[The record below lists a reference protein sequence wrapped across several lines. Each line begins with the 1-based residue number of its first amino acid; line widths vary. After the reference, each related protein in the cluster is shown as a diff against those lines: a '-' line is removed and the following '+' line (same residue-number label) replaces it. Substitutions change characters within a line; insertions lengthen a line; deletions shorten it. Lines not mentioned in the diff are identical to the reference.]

1 MKIYP
6 DYKSID
12 QLWLEEI
19 PGEWQTIK
27 IKYAFEERS
36 EKGYPDEP
44 LLVAS
49 QNMGVVPKSLYGN
62 RTVEAQKDLHLLK
75 LVRIGDFVISLRS
88 FQGGIEYAYYQGI
101 ISPAYTIMVSKG
113 ILTSGYF
120 RYLAKSHSFIEL
132 LKSCVTG
139 IRDGQNIDYSKLKN
153 YRIPVPP
160 CPEQDQIVRF
170 LDWKVSSINKL
181 ININQKE
188 IVALGELKQNIIT
201 NCITM
206 GLNQNVEMKYSGNEW
221 INYIPWHWTTVQL
234 RRVYAVILGKM
245 LSPTSINNQDS
256 YEEYVCAK
264 DVHFDGVDLSSL
276 KKMWFSQM
284 EKKQYEIQKGDLL
297 IVEGGAGA
305 GNAAI
310 VYDLCGKSV
319 YVQNS
324 IHIVRS
330 KSSRV
335 INKFLCYWISS
346 LVKRGYMKNVCS
358 VATIPH
364 YTKDK
369 VLSTIM
375 PLPPIEEQTDIVDYL
390 DMKCEVLDNIIA
402 KKHKQIQLLQELKA
416 RLTSDAVTGKIDVRG
431 IEIPEFEYM
440 EETYLIGKSDEQDC
454 EDSTKE
460 EK

>member
-139 IRDGQNIDYSKLKN
+139 IREGQNIDYSKLKN

-170 LDWKVSSINKL
+170 LDWKVSAINRLISIKRKQIALLHERQCVHISHIVTHGLHGRVATKNSGVEWIGDIPEHWQAMRCKYLFSERDERSQEGQEQHLSMSQKYGLVPDSQLDERRMLSESYAGGKL
-181 ININQKE
+181 CYKDDLVLNRLKAHLG
-188 IVALGELKQNIIT
+188 VFALSPQSGVISPDYTVLIPNRERVLPTFAETVLKSDRCRGELRIRVRGIIEGFWRLYT
-201 NCITM
+201 DDFNT
-206 GLNQNVEMKYSGNEW
+206 
-221 INYIPWHWTTVQL
+221 
-234 RRVYAVILGKM
+234 
-245 LSPTSINNQDS
+245 
-256 YEEYVCAK
+256 
-264 DVHFDGVDLSSL
+264 
-276 KKMWFSQM
+276 
-284 EKKQYEIQKGDLL
+284 
-297 IVEGGAGA
+297 IVLP
-305 GNAAI
+305 
-310 VYDLCGKSV
+310 V
-319 YVQNS
+319 
-324 IHIVRS
+324 
-330 KSSRV
+330 
-335 INKFLCYWISS
+335 
-346 LVKRGYMKNVCS
+346 
-358 VATIPH
+358 
-364 YTKDK
+364 
-369 VLSTIM
+369 
-375 PLPPIEEQTDIVDYL
+375 PPIEEQAEIMEY
-390 DMKCEVLDNIIA
+390 IIEFRGKT
-402 KKHKQIQLLQELKA
+402 KKYEDSLTQEISTLQEFKA
-416 RLTSDAVTGKIDVRG
+416 RLISDVVTGKIDIRD
-431 IEIPEFEYM
+431 IEIPECEFV
-440 EETYLIGKSDEQDC
+440 EETVDTVNDESMDGMGG
-454 EDSTKE
+454 ETYE
-460 EK
+460 E